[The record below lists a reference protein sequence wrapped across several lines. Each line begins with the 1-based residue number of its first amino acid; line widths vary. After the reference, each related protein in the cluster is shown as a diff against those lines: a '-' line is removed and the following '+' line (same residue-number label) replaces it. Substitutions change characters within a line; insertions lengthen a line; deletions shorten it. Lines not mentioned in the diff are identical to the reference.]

1 MRCSA
6 VGFARTLIAPLLV
19 SCVWQT
25 EPVTIGGG
33 EPLRIVA
40 SGTDE
45 APAGPTAAVPE
56 QSPSA
61 PRAAAAEASANGVL
75 ARADAIRQRHP
86 YHAEMGELT
95 LPKDAPAMRFANL
108 SPAVCRQR
116 LGQLDLELAKVN
128 RATPGVANPRRLDG
142 SIRGVRYTAPGGG
155 SPFGVLD
162 CRLLLTLYEW
172 SEWLREQG
180 VVAVRVDNFYRP
192 GAKLARKRK
201 PSQHSYGLA
210 MDVMGLTLEDGTE
223 LDVERD
229 WGDPIGATVCGPE
242 ARASGLSSRGVQL
255 RNLVCE
261 TGRLGFFH
269 HILTPSYNAAHRDHL
284 HLDIQRDAPRR
295 FLQ

>member
-1 MRCSA
+1 ML
-6 VGFARTLIAPLLV
+6 VG
-19 SCVWQT
+19 CVWQA
-25 EPVTIGGG
+25 EPIVIGGG
-33 EPLRIVA
+33 EPLRVVA
-40 SGTDE
+40 SHSDDAKTD
-45 APAGPTAAVPE
+45 PAAVVSE
-56 QSPSA
+56 EEHST
-61 PRAAAAEASANGVL
+61 PRAVTSGASPGGVL
-75 ARADAIRQRHP
+75 ARADAIRHRHP
-86 YHAEMGELT
+86 YHAEIGDLT
-95 LPKDAPAMRFANL
+95 LPRDAPAMRYANL
-108 SPAVCRQR
+108 SPAACRQR
-116 LGQLDLELAKVN
+116 LGQRDLELTKPN
-128 RATPGVANPRRLDG
+128 RATPGVANPRRLGG
-142 SIRGVRYTAPGGG
+142 SIQGVRYMAPGGG

-162 CRLLLTLYEW
+162 CRLLLTLVEW

-242 ARASGLSSRGVQL
+242 ARTTGLSSNGVQL
-255 RNLVCE
+255 RNVVCE
-261 TGRLGFFH
+261 TARRGFFH

-284 HLDIQRDAPRR
+284 HLDIKRDAPRM